1 MNGNELIYISEW
13 GDTKDVT
20 ESAER
25 AFWKAVE
32 YNCQEF
38 RYDNIGVGAG
48 VNGAIRKIKEEL
60 QKKADKT
67 DRDKTALEMKIIG
80 WSAAGKVINPLN
92 SDCEDKPNG
101 ELFENAKA
109 QAYWKVREQFR
120 QTYRYITGKEYDKE
134 QVLTFKK
141 ISSQNI
147 FNKFL
152 NEISQPQKDTSASG
166 KIIIN
171 KKPKGTKS
179 PNILESFII
188 ARAKVENIEFLW
200 SAV

>member
-1 MNGNELIYISEW
+1 VS
-13 GDTKDVT
+13 
-20 ESAER
+20 
-25 AFWKAVE
+25 
-32 YNCQEF
+32 
-38 RYDNIGVGAG
+38 
-48 VNGAIRKIKEEL
+48 
-60 QKKADKT
+60 
-67 DRDKTALEMKIIG
+67 
-80 WSAAGKVINPLN
+80 
-92 SDCEDKPNG
+92 
-101 ELFENAKA
+101 
-109 QAYWKVREQFR
+109 EQFR